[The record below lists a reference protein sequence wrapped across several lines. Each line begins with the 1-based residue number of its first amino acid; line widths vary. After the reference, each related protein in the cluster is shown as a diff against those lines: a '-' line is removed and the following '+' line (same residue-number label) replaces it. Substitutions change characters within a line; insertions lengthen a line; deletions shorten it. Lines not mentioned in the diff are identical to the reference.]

1 MNMDVR
7 ELILDF
13 LLTERAGIIV
23 LLVVFLFL
31 MFSQMKQQNLLEKE
45 IKAVKSKLDKLGH
58 KSDNASSDLSSLNS
72 RISSLSG
79 VVSDANSVAE
89 NTKKELSMLADG
101 INSETIFNKAIEM
114 ARLGSSRDEITK
126 ETGLTKD
133 QVETI
138 VRFHGNEG

>member
-1 MNMDVR
+1 MDVL
-7 ELILDF
+7 ELIFDSV
-13 LLTERAGIIV
+13 LTERAGIIV
-23 LLVVFLFL
+23 LLAVFLYL
-31 MFSQMKQQNLLEKE
+31 MFARMKQQNLLEKE
-45 IKAVKSKLDKLGH
+45 IKAVKTKLDKLGH

-79 VVSDANSVAE
+79 AVSDANNVAE

-114 ARLGSSRDEITK
+114 ARLGSSRDEITE

>member
-1 MNMDVR
+1 MDIR

-13 LLTERAGIIV
+13 VLTERAGIIV
-23 LLVVFLFL
+23 LLAVFLYL
-31 MFSQMKQQNLLEKE
+31 MFTQMKQQNLLEKE

-138 VRFHGNEG
+138 VRFHGSEG

>member
-1 MNMDVR
+1 MDVR

-13 LLTERAGIIV
+13 VLTERAGIIV
-23 LLVVFLFL
+23 LLGVFLYL

-138 VRFHGNEG
+138 VRFHGNEE

>member
-1 MNMDVR
+1 MDVS
-7 ELILDF
+7 ELIIDF
-13 LLTERAGIIV
+13 VLTERAGIIV

-114 ARLGSSRDEITK
+114 ARLGSSRDEITE

-138 VRFHGNEG
+138 VRFHGNEE

>member
-1 MNMDVR
+1 MDIR
-7 ELILDF
+7 ELIIDF
-13 LLTERAGIIV
+13 VLTERAGIIV

-114 ARLGSSRDEITK
+114 ARLGSSRDEITE

-138 VRFHGNEG
+138 VRFHGNEE

>member
-1 MNMDVR
+1 MDVS

-13 LLTERAGIIV
+13 VLTERAGIIV
-23 LLVVFLFL
+23 LLGVFLYL

-138 VRFHGNEG
+138 VRFHGNEE

>member
-1 MNMDVR
+1 MEFR
-7 ELILDF
+7 ELIINLI
-13 LLTERAGIIV
+13 LTERTGIIV
-23 LLVVFLFL
+23 LLTVFLYL
-31 MFSQMKQQNLLEKE
+31 IFSQMKQQSLLEKE
-45 IKAVKSKLDKLGH
+45 IKLVKSKLDNLGD
-58 KSDNASSDLSSLNS
+58 KSDNTSSDLSSLNS

-79 VVSDANSVAE
+79 AVTDANSVAE

-114 ARLGSSRDEITK
+114 ARLGSSSEEITR

-138 VRFHGNEG
+138 VRFHGSDE

>member
-1 MNMDVR
+1 MEFR
-7 ELILDF
+7 ELIINLI
-13 LLTERAGIIV
+13 LTERTGIIV
-23 LLVVFLFL
+23 LLTVFLYL
-31 MFSQMKQQNLLEKE
+31 IFSQMKQQSLLEKE
-45 IKAVKSKLDKLGH
+45 IKLVKSKLDNLGD

-79 VVSDANSVAE
+79 AVTDANSVAE

-114 ARLGSSRDEITK
+114 ARLGSSSEEITR

-138 VRFHGNEG
+138 VRFHGSDE

>member
-1 MNMDVR
+1 MDVR
-7 ELILDF
+7 EIIIGLILS
-13 LLTERAGIIV
+13 ERAGIII
-23 LLVVFLFL
+23 LLAVFLYL
-31 MFSQMKQQNLLEKE
+31 MFSQMKQQTILEKE

-72 RISSLSG
+72 RISNLSG
-79 VVSDANSVAE
+79 AVSDANNVAE

-114 ARLGSSRDEITK
+114 ARLGSSSDDITK

-138 VRFHGNEG
+138 VRFHGSEG

>member
-1 MNMDVR
+1 MDVS

-13 LLTERAGIIV
+13 VLTERAGVIV
-23 LLVVFLFL
+23 LLAVFLYL

>member
-1 MNMDVR
+1 MDFR
-7 ELILDF
+7 ELITDF
-13 LLTERAGIIV
+13 ILTERAGILV
-23 LLVVFLFL
+23 LLAVFLYVIIAQL
-31 MFSQMKQQNLLEKE
+31 KQQNLLEKE

-79 VVSDANSVAE
+79 AVSDANSVAE

-114 ARLGSSRDEITK
+114 ARLGSSPEEITK

-133 QVETI
+133 QVQTI
-138 VRFHGNEG
+138 VRFHGSEG

>member
-1 MNMDVR
+1 MDVR
-7 ELILDF
+7 ELIIGFILS
-13 LLTERAGIIV
+13 ERAGIII
-23 LLVVFLFL
+23 LLAVFLYL
-31 MFSQMKQQNLLEKE
+31 MFSQMKQQTILEKE
-45 IKAVKSKLDKLGH
+45 IKAVKSKLDKLGL

-72 RISSLSG
+72 RISNLSG
-79 VVSDANSVAE
+79 AVSDANNVAE

-114 ARLGSSRDEITK
+114 ARLGSSSDDITK

-138 VRFHGNEG
+138 VRFHGSEG

>member
-1 MNMDVR
+1 MEVR
-7 ELILDF
+7 ELIIGF
-13 LLTERAGIIV
+13 ILTERTGIIV
-23 LLVVFLFL
+23 LLGIFLYL
-31 MFSQMKQQNLLEKE
+31 IFSQMKQQNLLEKE
-45 IKAVKSKLDKLGH
+45 IKLVKSKLDNLRY

-79 VVSDANSVAE
+79 AVSDANNVAE

-114 ARLGSSRDEITK
+114 ARLGSSSEEITK

-138 VRFHGNEG
+138 VRFHGSEG

>member
-1 MNMDVR
+1 MDVR
-7 ELILDF
+7 EIIIGLILS
-13 LLTERAGIIV
+13 ERAGIII
-23 LLVVFLFL
+23 LLAVFLYL
-31 MFSQMKQQNLLEKE
+31 MFSQMKQQTILEKE

-79 VVSDANSVAE
+79 AVSDANNVAE

-138 VRFHGNEG
+138 VRFHGNEE

>member
-1 MNMDVR
+1 MDIG
-7 ELILDF
+7 ELIIDF
-13 LLTERAGIIV
+13 VLTERTGIIV
-23 LLVVFLFL
+23 LLAVFLYL
-31 MFSQMKQQNLLEKE
+31 IYSQMKQQSLLEKE
-45 IKAVKSKLDKLGH
+45 IKLVKSKLDNLGH
-58 KSDNASSDLSSLNS
+58 KSDNTSSDLSSLNS

-79 VVSDANSVAE
+79 AVTDANSVAE

-114 ARLGSSRDEITK
+114 ARLGSSSEEITK

-138 VRFHGNEG
+138 VRFHGSDG

>member
-1 MNMDVR
+1 
-7 ELILDF
+7 
-13 LLTERAGIIV
+13 
-23 LLVVFLFL
+23 
-31 MFSQMKQQNLLEKE
+31 MKQQSLLEKE
-45 IKAVKSKLDKLGH
+45 IKLVKSKLDNLGH

-79 VVSDANSVAE
+79 AVSDANSVAE

-114 ARLGSSRDEITK
+114 ARLGSSPDEITK

-133 QVETI
+133 QVQTI
-138 VRFHGNEG
+138 VRFHGSEG

>member
-1 MNMDVR
+1 MDVN
-7 ELILDF
+7 EFIVDF
-13 LLTERAGIIV
+13 ILTERAGIIA
-23 LLVVFLFL
+23 LLAVFLYLLFA
-31 MFSQMKQQNLLEKE
+31 QTKQQNLLEKE

-79 VVSDANSVAE
+79 AVSDANSVAE

-114 ARLGSSRDEITK
+114 VRLGSSPDEITK

-133 QVETI
+133 QVQTI
-138 VRFHGNEG
+138 VRFHGSEG

>member
-1 MNMDVR
+1 MDIR

-13 LLTERAGIIV
+13 VLTERAGIIV
-23 LLVVFLFL
+23 LLAVFLYL
-31 MFSQMKQQNLLEKE
+31 MFTQMKQQNLLEKE

-138 VRFHGNEG
+138 VRFHGNEE

>member
-1 MNMDVR
+1 MDVR
-7 ELILDF
+7 EIIIGLILS
-13 LLTERAGIIV
+13 ERAGIII
-23 LLVVFLFL
+23 LLAVFLYL
-31 MFSQMKQQNLLEKE
+31 MFSQMKQQTILEKE

-72 RISSLSG
+72 RISNLSG
-79 VVSDANSVAE
+79 AVSDANNVAE

-114 ARLGSSRDEITK
+114 ARLGSSSDDITK

-133 QVETI
+133 QVDTI
-138 VRFHGNEG
+138 VRFHGSEG

>member
-1 MNMDVR
+1 MDVR
-7 ELILDF
+7 ELIIDF
-13 LLTERAGIIV
+13 ILTERAGIIV
-23 LLVVFLFL
+23 LLAVFLYL
-31 MFSQMKQQNLLEKE
+31 MFTQMKQQNLLEKE

-138 VRFHGNEG
+138 VRFHGSNN

>member
-1 MNMDVR
+1 MDVS
-7 ELILDF
+7 ELIIDF
-13 LLTERAGIIV
+13 VLTERAGIIV

-138 VRFHGNEG
+138 VRFHGNEE